1 MSTKTVDMYI
11 INESQNGY
19 ERPSIRIINLNFR
32 GSILAR
38 SGISTVTVEGFD
50 LEDDSF
56 NWN

>member
-1 MSTKTVDMYI
+1 MRMKMK
-11 INESQNGY
+11 NEPQGGY

-32 GSILAR
+32 GSILAG